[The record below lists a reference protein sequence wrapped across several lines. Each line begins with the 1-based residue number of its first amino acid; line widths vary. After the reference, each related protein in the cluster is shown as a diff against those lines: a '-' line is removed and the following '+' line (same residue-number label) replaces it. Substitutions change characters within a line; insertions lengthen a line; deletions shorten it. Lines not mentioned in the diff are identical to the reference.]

1 MRPLCVS
8 VNQVKDEL
16 GASGANSSMGIY
28 LDRLADSEGQARII
42 TRQIDEAQSWIEL
55 RLGVYMFQTR
65 VVTRPVTM
73 GKIRGRDYDVE
84 EDGYPYSRND
94 FSRYGTVYLRRR
106 PVVHVERAGLRMG
119 NATEQ
124 LAANEWPP
132 GWINPQQRMGIL
144 HILPILGT
152 GGQMGAGSALLLPLI
167 AGHFPG
173 NVDIPLIF
181 SVDYTAGFLPTD
193 FDPDDPDMH
202 ASTASPDFD
211 CNPLVNATRMRAAA
225 GVLAILGRTIAPGG
239 GGIGMDGFSQSWQ
252 GNRFQAEI
260 DDYNRRC
267 EEEISMMESQF
278 PVPVVGI

>member
-8 VNQVKDEL
+8 VTQVKDEL
-16 GASGANSSMGIY
+16 GASGADSSMGVY
-28 LDRLADSEGQARII
+28 MDRLGDDAAVTRII
-42 TRQIDEAQSWIEL
+42 NRQIDEAQSWIEL

-65 VVTRPVTM
+65 IVTRPVTQ
-73 GKIRGRDYDVE
+73 GKVRGVDYDVE

-94 FSRYGTVYLRRR
+94 FRTYGTVYLRRR
-106 PVVHVERAGLRMG
+106 PVTYVARAGLRMG

-132 GWINPQQRMGIL
+132 GWVNPQQRMGIL

-152 GGQMGAGSALLLPLI
+152 GGQMSSGSALLLPII

-173 NVDIPLIF
+173 NIDVPLIF
-181 SVDYTAGFLPTD
+181 SVDYTAGFLPRD
-193 FDPDDPDMH
+193 FDPDVDH
-202 ASTASPDFD
+202 ASSASPDFD

-225 GVLAILGRTIAPGG
+225 GILATMGRTIAPGG

-252 GNRFQAEI
+252 GNRFQTEI